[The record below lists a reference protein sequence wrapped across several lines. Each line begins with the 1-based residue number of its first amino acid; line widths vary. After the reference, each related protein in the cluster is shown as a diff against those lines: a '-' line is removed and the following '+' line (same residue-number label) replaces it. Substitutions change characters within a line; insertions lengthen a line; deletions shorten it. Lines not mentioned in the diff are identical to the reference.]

1 MCGDARPEPAEAA
14 RAADLASASAVA
26 PSLFAAGRAALLR
39 FWRPFVLIQSAAV
52 ALGLAYRFSDV
63 VRSACVVLAHW
74 KTAGG
79 LPFAAITSAVAGGLL
94 PEIAKGLVG
103 RGPVGDR
110 ARVWRDLIFNG
121 SFFAVNGVLVDG
133 MYRTLAR
140 VVGND
145 ARVSTIAAK
154 VAFDQFA
161 FTPIV
166 MTVATVLFLLRERG
180 WSWGRT
186 RPALRR
192 GFVATRVMPLLVPC
206 WCFWIPI
213 VAIVYALPGPLQFL
227 MFAFALAAWSLIMV
241 FIASD
246 RAEDPR

>member
-1 MCGDARPEPAEAA
+1 MSGDAAPDQAPPARPSDVAGA
-14 RAADLASASAVA
+14 LASA
-26 PSLFAAGRAALLR
+26 PSLFAAGRAALRR
-39 FWRPFVLIQSAAV
+39 FWRPFLLIQSAAI
-52 ALGLAYRFSDV
+52 ALGLTYRFNDT
-63 VRSACVVLAHW
+63 VRSACVVLARW

-79 LPFAAITSAVAGGLL
+79 LPFAAAASAIAGGLL
-94 PEIAKGLVG
+94 PELAKRLVG
-103 RGPVGDR
+103 RGPAGDR
-110 ARVWRDLIFNG
+110 GRAWRDLVFNG
-121 SFFAVNGVLVDG
+121 AFFAVNGLLVDG

-145 ARVSTIAAK
+145 ARVSTILAK
-154 VAFDQFA
+154 VAFDQFV

-166 MTVATVLFLLRERG
+166 MALATVLFLLRQRG
-180 WSWGRT
+180 WSWARMH
-186 RPALRR
+186 PALGR
-192 GFVATRVMPLLVPC
+192 GFIAGRVMPLLVPC

-246 RAEDPR
+246 SADAG